1 DVYKRQ
7 ADDSAMTQFAFGRL
21 IGLLRK
27 KKPVP
32 APLVVV
38 DEAPRDRSVALLWT
52 GPGLGGP
59 EGA

>member
-1 DVYKRQ
+1 
-7 ADDSAMTQFAFGRL
+7 MNQFALGRW

-32 APLVVV
+32 ARLAAVP
-38 DEAPRDRSVALLWT
+38 EPPPDRSVALLWT
-52 GPGLGGP
+52 GPGLGSP

>member
-1 DVYKRQ
+1 
-7 ADDSAMTQFAFGRL
+7 MTQFAFGRL